1 MPKVVGIQ
9 FKPVAKIYL
18 FDPAG
23 IELKEG
29 DRVVV
34 ETERGL
40 ELGRVVLGE
49 REIEERNILEPLK
62 PVLRKAQ
69 EEDIH
74 KWQEMRSKSAQDF
87 IKAKEI
93 IAKSDLPLKP
103 ITAEYNLDGSRF
115 TIYFTA
121 LTRVDFRQL
130 VRELASQ
137 FKTYIELHQLG
148 PRDETKIL
156 GGIGPCGLTLC
167 CSRWLTEFT
176 PVSLKMAKEQELF
189 LHPEKISG
197 LCGRLLCCLAFEIE
211 QYLKLKEKLPQ
222 KGQRLSTPLGPG
234 EVVGANPIKET
245 VIVELESQMIVEFPL
260 NQVSPL

>member
-1 MPKVVGIQ
+1 M
-9 FKPVAKIYL
+9 
-18 FDPAG
+18 
-23 IELKEG
+23 
-29 DRVVV
+29 VVV

-40 ELGRVVLGE
+40 ELGEVVLGE
-49 REIEERNILEPLK
+49 REIEEENILEPLK

-69 EEDIH
+69 EEDIQ
-74 KWQEMRSKSAQDF
+74 KWQEMREKSERDF

-93 IAKSDLPLKP
+93 ISKSGLPIKP
-103 ITAEYNLDGSRF
+103 INAEYNLDGSRF

-121 LTRVDFRQL
+121 PTRVDFRRL

-148 PRDETKIL
+148 PRDEAKIL
-156 GGIGPCGLTLC
+156 GGIGLCGLPLC
-167 CSRWLTEFT
+167 CSRWLCEFV
-176 PVSLKMAKEQELF
+176 PVSLKMAREQELF

-211 QYLKLKEKLPQ
+211 QYQKLKEKLPQ

-234 EVVGANPIKET
+234 KVIGTNLIKET
-245 VIVELESQMIVEFPL
+245 VIVELESQMVMEFPL
-260 NQVSPL
+260 DQVSPL